1 MNRMHI
7 TGADEKMAK
16 RVYCKIINL
25 DHKTTSLQVA
35 GWVTDHKVA
44 SLEGCRIAN
53 SELFQAA
60 LQMPLSGARS
70 E

>member
-44 SLEGCRIAN
+44 SLEGCRIAK
-53 SELFQAA
+53 SKMFQVVPKLRGRLA
-60 LQMPLSGARS
+60 GK
-70 E
+70 